1 MDVKRLKQAY
11 DHLQSLDERVT
22 YKIRP
27 RTGGGLTRPST
38 DQLEEKLRELATYTI
53 ELKDILNEVILSV
66 GSRPKAQE

>member
-11 DHLQSLDERVT
+11 DHLQSLDDRQT

-38 DQLEEKLRELATYTI
+38 DQLEEKHRELANYTI
-53 ELKDILNEVILSV
+53 ELKEILNEFILAV
-66 GSRPKAQE
+66 GSRAKKPE